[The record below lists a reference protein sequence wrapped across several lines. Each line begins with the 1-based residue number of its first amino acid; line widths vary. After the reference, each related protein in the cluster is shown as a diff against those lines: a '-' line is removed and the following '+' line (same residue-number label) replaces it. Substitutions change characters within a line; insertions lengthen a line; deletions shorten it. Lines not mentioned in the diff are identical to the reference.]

1 MSTEPVR
8 AGRDWLELRESADA
22 AARSP
27 ELVEALRAH
36 LPERGVVV
44 HDLGCGTG
52 SMARWLAPKLAGPS
66 RWVLHDR
73 DAALLAHASAQPPV
87 VPSGARAEVE
97 LRCDDITRLAP
108 HDLSGA
114 SLLTASAVL
123 DMLTGAELDR
133 FVATCARAGC
143 PVLIT
148 LSVAGRV
155 ELYPED
161 PLDRQVQEA
170 FNDHQRRRLADA
182 PLLGPDAA
190 TAAVDGFRRRGLAVD
205 EPVASRPRP
214 GPGLG
219 VVRRVGGRRPRA
231 GARAGGA
238 AHGLH
243 GPATGRARSR
253 HDVGRGGPRRPAGPP
268 LRAHPHPGSTRRPS
282 LWWSSVTLGR
292 SEGCAC
298 SGARYSRDPSPRR
311 TGPWQDQEGV
321 EHETRASVRTR

>member
-205 EPVASRPRP
+205 VRPSPWRLGPDRALASAWF
-214 GPGLG
+214 
-219 VVRRVGGRRPRA
+219 A
-231 GARAGGA
+231 GWVGA
-238 AHGLH
+238 ALEQVPELAAPLMGYT
-243 GPATGRARSR
+243 ARRRAELA
-253 HDVGRGGPRRPAGPP
+253 RG
-268 LRAHPHPGSTRRPS
+268 TT
-282 LWWSSVTLGR
+282 SVVVDHVDLL
-292 SEGCAC
+292 AL
-298 SGARYSRDPSPRR
+298 P
-311 TGPWQDQEGV
+311 
-321 EHETRASVRTR
+321 